1 MIRFIALALAGLALL
16 CGPSSAHAQSA
27 DDIAQREARARAELA
42 PQFEEGMRLAMKQT
56 RDSLPIA
63 GLAAEES
70 GAMLNAYD
78 REVDSLVNGYSA
90 RFVSILARHIPIE
103 QLHADSPTSTPEWAA
118 AMTEVM
124 AMIQQE
130 AMREGAASA
139 IRVIK
144 VGCSVRPRPTEAC
157 ASLLQRVEQVQAGT

>member
-16 CGPSSAHAQSA
+16 CGAPSARAQSA

-56 RDSLPIA
+56 RDSLPVA
-63 GLAAEES
+63 GLATDEAE
-70 GAMLNAYD
+70 AMLNAYD
-78 REVDSLVNGYSA
+78 REVDSLVSNYST

-103 QLHADSPTSTPEWAA
+103 QLHADSPTSTPEWNT
-118 AMTEVM
+118 AMAEVM
-124 AMIQQE
+124 TMIREE

-139 IRVIK
+139 IRVVK
-144 VGCSVRPRPTEAC
+144 VGCSVRSRPTEAC
-157 ASLLQRVEQVQAGT
+157 VTLLARVEQFQAGA

>member
-1 MIRFIALALAGLALL
+1 MTRFIAMALAGLVLL
-16 CGPSSAHAQSA
+16 CGAPSARAQSA
-27 DDIAQREARARAELA
+27 DEIAQREAQARAELA
-42 PQFEEGMRLAMKQT
+42 PQFEAGMRMAMKQT

-63 GLAAEES
+63 GLAPDEVE
-70 GAMLNAYD
+70 AMLNAYD
-78 REVDSLVNGYSA
+78 LEVDSLVGGYST
-90 RFVSILARHIPIE
+90 RFVSILARHIPLE

-139 IRVIK
+139 VRVIK

-157 ASLLQRVEQVQAGT
+157 ATLLQRVEQVQAGG